1 MRPKS
6 SLIWRFFNQVN
17 ADSAKCKQ
25 CDKTFSRKGGGTTSL
40 KLHLKS
46 KHGDKYEELLLLEK
60 DIQQIPH
67 TTKQL
72 TPLQECKKQLSITD
86 SLKNKGAWDESNVK
100 QKEIDKLVAE
110 MIALQNLSF
119 NFVEGVGFQRLMQ
132 AALPRYHLRGRQYF
146 TNLLC
151 TDIYN
156 KIKLKVLGL
165 LKQFEKLS
173 FTTDVWSEP
182 SSNVSLL
189 SLTAHGITNKYE
201 RVSIILKCEQLEG
214 RHTGEIIANNL
225 NNILKDWGLST
236 ESVHCILR
244 DRGSNMIK
252 AMNMANFTDANCTI
266 HQLQL
271 CVRSTM
277 EIEEFLSSVITKC
290 KKIATHFN
298 HSLIAQ
304 NELKQIQT
312 ERLNQSGLSIIQE
325 CSTRWNATYYMMK
338 RILTLKDSLVLYSGA
353 HDIPI
358 LNADEWLDLKKCVAI
373 LKPFEEITKE
383 LSSATAIIASVIPL
397 IYTLKNTLETEKSK
411 EETSENFKLM
421 ITKMIQDINVR
432 FQDIE
437 NNKIYTIATYLDPR
451 FKLKFF
457 TEITKEQVQSEILG
471 ILGCSK
477 ASRDEGPSSPKR
489 SRNEIPTTSSSNYSH
504 IQSCLAEILSLSDE
518 EEQNIDCGD
527 DVHNQFIVKKTLL
540 NEYNREKRLTLNEDP
555 LLWWKMHTKYHC
567 LSDLVR
573 QYLSPPPG
581 SVPSEQLFSAA
592 GLIYDPLRNRLSG
605 DKAAKLLF
613 VKYNL
618 PLLSFDY

>member
-1 MRPKS
+1 MA
-6 SLIWRFFNQVN
+6 RFTSKLVIKFLTLFSFKFINFRY
-17 ADSAKCKQ
+17 SAKCKQ

-86 SLKNKGAWDESNVK
+86 SLKNKGAWDEN
-100 QKEIDKLVAE
+100 
-110 MIALQNLSF
+110 
-119 NFVEGVGFQRLMQ
+119 
-132 AALPRYHLRGRQYF
+132 
-146 TNLLC
+146 
-151 TDIYN
+151 
-156 KIKLKVLGL
+156 
-165 LKQFEKLS
+165 
-173 FTTDVWSEP
+173 VWSEP

-277 EIEEFLSSVITKC
+277 EIEEFLS
-290 KKIATHFN
+290 
-298 HSLIAQ
+298 
-304 NELKQIQT
+304 
-312 ERLNQSGLSIIQE
+312 
-325 CSTRWNATYYMMK
+325 WNATYYMMK

-383 LSSATAIIASVIPL
+383 LSSATATIASVIPL

-527 DVHNQFIVKKTLL
+527 GVHNQFIVKKTLL

>member
-86 SLKNKGAWDESNVK
+86 SLKNKGAWGESNVK

-110 MIALQNLSF
+110 MIVLQNLSF

-383 LSSATAIIASVIPL
+383 LSSATATIASVIPL

>member
-165 LKQFEKLS
+165 LKQFKKLS

-383 LSSATAIIASVIPL
+383 LSSATATIASVIPL

>member
-86 SLKNKGAWDESNVK
+86 SLKNKGAWDEN
-100 QKEIDKLVAE
+100 
-110 MIALQNLSF
+110 
-119 NFVEGVGFQRLMQ
+119 
-132 AALPRYHLRGRQYF
+132 
-146 TNLLC
+146 
-151 TDIYN
+151 
-156 KIKLKVLGL
+156 
-165 LKQFEKLS
+165 
-173 FTTDVWSEP
+173 VWSEP

-383 LSSATAIIASVIPL
+383 LSSATATIASVIPL

-555 LLWWKMHTKYHC
+555 LLW
-567 LSDLVR
+567 
-573 QYLSPPPG
+573 
-581 SVPSEQLFSAA
+581 
-592 GLIYDPLRNRLSG
+592 
-605 DKAAKLLF
+605 
-613 VKYNL
+613 
-618 PLLSFDY
+618 

>member
-383 LSSATAIIASVIPL
+383 LSSATATIASVIPL